1 MEIDPY
7 TIYCSWSDHQTEV
20 FLNVFG
26 SCAAH
31 CLFTYRANLSLQDD
45 LSTGQLSV
53 KAHGPLVSHM
63 LNDRKWIFVYN
74 CSDFKIEVDFE
85 II

>member
-1 MEIDPY
+1 MVR
-7 TIYCSWSDHQTEV
+7 SSDRG
-20 FLNVFG
+20 FFNVFG

-31 CLFTYRANLSLQDD
+31 CILLHRKKKRFTYRANLSLQDD